1 MNKLFIIS
9 YPLGYNGTRFSEML
23 HTSDSFDKKYIH
35 TNVCND
41 LNIVP
46 DEPLHLEAIR
56 LIKEE
61 VKKRNVVLYGH
72 SHISE
77 WITYFPQATYIV
89 MYRSYDNSFP
99 IWNWIQ
105 DSENVVDRKDFD
117 ANNEIQILN
126 KIYINL
132 QAIQRNLIDI
142 NKYKTNIIT
151 VNCHELYDAENIAYL
166 QRIFRKLNISLG
178 VRGSTDITIDHYIND
193 VSQLNEIRNK
203 MPIIYSKLEST
214 E

>member
-1 MNKLFIIS
+1 
-9 YPLGYNGTRFSEML
+9 
-23 HTSDSFDKKYIH
+23 
-35 TNVCND
+35 
-41 LNIVP
+41 
-46 DEPLHLEAIR
+46 
-56 LIKEE
+56 
-61 VKKRNVVLYGH
+61 
-72 SHISE
+72 
-77 WITYFPQATYIV
+77 
-89 MYRSYDNSFP
+89 MYRSFDNSFP
-99 IWNWIQ
+99 VWNWIQ
-105 DSENVVDRKDFD
+105 DPENVADKKAFD
-117 ANNEIQILN
+117 ANNETQILN
-126 KIYINL
+126 KIYINIL
-132 QAIQRNLIDI
+132 AIQRNLISI